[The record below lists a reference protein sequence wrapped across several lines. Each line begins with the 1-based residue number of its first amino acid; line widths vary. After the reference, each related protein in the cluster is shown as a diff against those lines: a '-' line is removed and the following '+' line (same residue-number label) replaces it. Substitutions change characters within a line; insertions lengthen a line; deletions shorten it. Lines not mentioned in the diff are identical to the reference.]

1 MIRVIPSLLTNGNLH
16 FVGQKF
22 GQLRTVGSIQQ
33 AIRLNSR
40 RDVDELM
47 ILDPMASREGRS
59 ISIELVERCAKE
71 LRIPLTVGGGI
82 ISVSEVA
89 TLMYA
94 GADRICLGNGIHQR
108 TGLLSKISKEFGR
121 QAVIVAVNV
130 RRTSIGWEIYKD
142 GTYQSCNLPEF
153 VKELDGNGAG
163 ELLLQNTER
172 DGTRNGVDIELI
184 ETVRSSTDVSLIA
197 SCGLSSPEDAIGA
210 VRSGANAVAAG
221 SLFQFTSVTPDL
233 VKKALS
239 DAGYDV
245 RK

>member
-1 MIRVIPSLLTNGNLH
+1 MIRVIPSLLTDGNLH

-47 ILDPMASREGRS
+47 ILDPTASREGRS
-59 ISIELVERCAKE
+59 ISVDLVERCAKE

-82 ISVSEVA
+82 LSVSEVA

-94 GADRICLGNGIHQR
+94 GADRICLGNGIHR
-108 TGLLSKISKEFGR
+108 DIGLLAEISKEFGR
-121 QAVIVAVNV
+121 QAVIVAINV
-130 RRTSIGWEIYKD
+130 RRTAIGWEIYKD
-142 GTYQSCNLPEF
+142 GLYHPIDLSEF
-153 VKELDGNGAG
+153 VIKLVENGAG

-172 DGTRNGVDIELI
+172 DGTRNGIDTELVA
-184 ETVRSSTDVSLIA
+184 TVRSHTDVPLIA
-197 SCGLSSPEDAIGA
+197 SCGLSSPEDAINA
-210 VRSGANAVAAG
+210 AKSGANAVAAG
-221 SLFQFTSVTPDL
+221 SLFQFTSVTPDI
-233 VKKALS
+233 VKRGLS
-239 DAGYDV
+239 DAGYNT